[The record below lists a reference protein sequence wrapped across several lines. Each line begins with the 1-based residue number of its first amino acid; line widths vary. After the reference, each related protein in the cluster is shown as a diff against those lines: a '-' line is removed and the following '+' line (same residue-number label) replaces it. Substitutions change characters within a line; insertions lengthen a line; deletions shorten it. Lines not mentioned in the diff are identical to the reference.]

1 LHSII
6 VSVVLIHCVW
16 MWVVRTFLRCI
27 CLHEALS
34 GAGFLE
40 FGGEPCELGKVL
52 IDDADFGREV
62 VVM

>member
-1 LHSII
+1 
-6 VSVVLIHCVW
+6 